1 MKRDRPKMETHVW
14 RFAEAA
20 VGRTLNDQDVIE
32 LTTKA
37 AQCIGIKVLRARLA
51 DLGSVARRQPPYP
64 GQPTDD
70 TDR

>member
-1 MKRDRPKMETHVW
+1 METHVW

-32 LTTKA
+32 LTTNA
-37 AQCIGIKVLRARLA
+37 AQRIGIKAFELDSRIWEASRGGNL
-51 DLGSVARRQPPYP
+51 PYP